1 MIEHTQMNDEYFVTI
16 LVVQNEVEAML
27 IDSILNEREIPHVM
41 RTYHHLA
48 LDGIF
53 QVHKGWGQVDAPES
67 FRQEITEIY
76 ADLPCKADIPDKSE
90 DGTRRAHR
98 DAEENKNEK

>member
-1 MIEHTQMNDEYFVTI
+1 MQKDDEAEMDNERFVTI
-16 LVVQNEVEAML
+16 LVLRNEVEAL
-27 IDSILNEREIPHVM
+27 LLDSILNEREIPHVM

-48 LDGIF
+48 FDGIF

-76 ADLPCKADIPDKSE
+76 ADLPCRTEPQS
-90 DGTRRAHR
+90 
-98 DAEENKNEK
+98 